1 MDTLEHVQAAPLRL
15 PKITDGDAYL
25 RGYVD
30 AVKGRPPQPGEHHV
44 GAYLKGYQAGQK
56 YQLTASKAA

>member
-30 AVKGRPPQPGEHHV
+30 AVKGKPPQPGKQHV
-44 GAYLKGYQAGQK
+44 SAYLKGYQAGQK
-56 YQLTASKAA
+56 DQMTASEAV